1 MPNSTPRRESVFSKV
16 ETRRLKCPYLT
27 KWIIFTCQAGET
39 PYVPSLFQLEEYCKS
54 KQHKKCP
61 LL

>member
-1 MPNSTPRRESVFSKV
+1 MVNGMARRENGCAKV
-16 ETRRLKCPYLT
+16 EPGGLKCPYLT
-27 KWIIFTCQAGET
+27 KWLIYTCQAGED

-61 LL
+61 FV

>member
-1 MPNSTPRRESVFSKV
+1 MVNGTARRETGFAKV
-16 ETRRLKCPYLT
+16 QPGALKCPYLT
-27 KWIIFTCQAGET
+27 RWLIYTCQAGED

-61 LL
+61 FV

>member
-1 MPNSTPRRESVFSKV
+1 MQTGVQTRESIFSKV
-16 ETRRLKCPYLT
+16 QTRGLKCPYLT
-27 KWIIFTCQAGET
+27 KWIIFTCQAGEV

>member
-1 MPNSTPRRESVFSKV
+1 MPAGTARRESAVLKV
-16 ETRRLKCPYLT
+16 EAKRLKCPYLT
-27 KWIIFTCQAGET
+27 KWIIFTCQAGEV

-61 LL
+61 FF